1 MKNNGYEKQPDQ
13 ITEAPWASQP
23 PLLVSSCLQELP
35 VLDGSGTFLQKC
47 AKKIKHVLSLFRPS
61 LPLLPLSARQLCL
74 VLGLAPEYG
83 SLSPL
88 QASSPFPREQQ
99 TAHCQLPHD
108 PCSVITMTIAAACT
122 LCWEKGKK
130 TLKSGASSIV
140 PLPALLG
147 NCPFPCLG
155 CHYKSRVLPHAEMS
169 GWTFS
174 WTVK

>member
-1 MKNNGYEKQPDQ
+1 MVLEHFYKN
-13 ITEAPWASQP
+13 
-23 PLLVSSCLQELP
+23 V
-35 VLDGSGTFLQKC
+35 QK
-47 AKKIKHVLSLFRPS
+47 KKIKNVLSLFRPS

-74 VLGLAPEYG
+74 VLSLAPEYG

-88 QASSPFPREQQ
+88 QASSPLPREQQ

-108 PCSVITMTIAAACT
+108 PCSAITMTIHRSC
-122 LCWEKGKK
+122 LHLVLREGEKKN
-130 TLKSGASSIV
+130 LKSGASSIV

>member
-13 ITEAPWASQP
+13 ITEAPGASQP

-47 AKKIKHVLSLFRPS
+47 AKKKIKNVLSLFRPS

-88 QASSPFPREQQ
+88 QASSPLPREQQ

-108 PCSVITMTIAAACT
+108 SCSAITMTIHRSC
-122 LCWEKGKK
+122 LHLVLREGEKKNPEKRSFLNSPSPSPAGK
-130 TLKSGASSIV
+130 L
-140 PLPALLG
+140 
-147 NCPFPCLG
+147 PFPL
-155 CHYKSRVLPHAEMS
+155 S
-169 GWTFS
+169 GLS
-174 WTVK
+174 L

>member
-13 ITEAPWASQP
+13 ITEAPGASQP

-47 AKKIKHVLSLFRPS
+47 AKKKFKNVLSLFRPS

-74 VLGLAPEYG
+74 VLSLAPEYG

-88 QASSPFPREQQ
+88 QASSPLPREQQ

-108 PCSVITMTIAAACT
+108 ACSANHYDHPSQLPAPCA
-122 LCWEKGKK
+122 ERRGKK
-130 TLKSGASSIV
+130 K
-140 PLPALLG
+140 P
-147 NCPFPCLG
+147 
-155 CHYKSRVLPHAEMS
+155 
-169 GWTFS
+169 
-174 WTVK
+174 

>member
-1 MKNNGYEKQPDQ
+1 MVLEHFYKN
-13 ITEAPWASQP
+13 
-23 PLLVSSCLQELP
+23 V
-35 VLDGSGTFLQKC
+35 QK
-47 AKKIKHVLSLFRPS
+47 KKFKNVLSLFRPS

-74 VLGLAPEYG
+74 VLSLAPEYG

-88 QASSPFPREQQ
+88 QASSPLPREQQ

-108 PCSVITMTIAAACT
+108 PCSAITMAIHRSC
-122 LCWEKGKK
+122 LHLVLREGEKKK

-169 GWTFS
+169 G
-174 WTVK
+174 

>member
-1 MKNNGYEKQPDQ
+1 MVLEHFYKN
-13 ITEAPWASQP
+13 
-23 PLLVSSCLQELP
+23 V
-35 VLDGSGTFLQKC
+35 QK
-47 AKKIKHVLSLFRPS
+47 KKFKNVLSLFRPS

-74 VLGLAPEYG
+74 VLSLAPEYG

-88 QASSPFPREQQ
+88 QASSPLPREQQ

-108 PCSVITMTIAAACT
+108 PCSAITMTIHCSC
-122 LCWEKGKK
+122 LHLVLREGEKKN
-130 TLKSGASSIV
+130 LKSGASSIV